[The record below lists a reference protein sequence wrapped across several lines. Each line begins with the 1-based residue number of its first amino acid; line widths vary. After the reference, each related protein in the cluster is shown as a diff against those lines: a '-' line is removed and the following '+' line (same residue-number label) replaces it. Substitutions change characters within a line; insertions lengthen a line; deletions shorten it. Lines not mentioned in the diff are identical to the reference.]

1 MERSI
6 VHVEVHRPTYDVR
19 SILGLFSLP
28 QSLLVGLFVLGLRLG
43 QFILQ
48 KSETI
53 YSLLLEI
60 RTSNA
65 TPRVYYQCNH
75 DLHKFL
81 PKYFIRN

>member
-1 MERSI
+1 M
-6 VHVEVHRPTYDVR
+6 TYAQF
-19 SILGLFSLP
+19 LGLFSLP

-60 RTSNA
+60 RTSDA
-65 TPRVYYQCNH
+65 TPRVYYQYNY
-75 DLHKFL
+75 DLHKL
-81 PKYFIRN
+81 H